1 MHGVAGEEMG
11 QETLE
16 GAANSSLES
25 EEGEDLDI
33 ARSERRDPVGWIM
46 GLQ

>member
-1 MHGVAGEEMG
+1 MD

-16 GAANSSLES
+16 GAANRSLES

-33 ARSERRDPVGWIM
+33 ALSERREPLGWIM